1 MLRELVVQSWANLAR
16 NRTRSLL
23 TMLGIV
29 WGIVAVAVLMAY
41 GSGFRALMLRGF
53 DAFGK
58 SVVVVWP
65 GQTSEQAGGERAG
78 RPVRVEKED
87 KEQILAEATMV
98 KTVSLESIRYL
109 GISYGPRLVNAAIRG
124 VDPPYG
130 EMRSEVADEG
140 RWISPEDLLERRR
153 VVFLGGRLA
162 RKLFSGRPAVGETVR
177 ISGVRFAVVGV
188 GATKI
193 QLSSYFAQDDESA
206 FIPYTAAGDIWN
218 TRYAT
223 VLVFSPLIPS
233 LEGHARRQVRA
244 AIAKRQRFSASDK
257 RAMMMIGRQEFRP
270 IIDGIVVGLQGLLL
284 FIGTLTLTIGGVGVA
299 NIMPAAGGGRAAA
312 AHPGPVP
319 GRGPRPHD
327 GRGRDRD
334 RPRLGAHPAHRH
346 RADVRAPVRGRDRTG
361 RSAPHPLAHRR
372 PDVDPHPA
380 RRGQPRRP
388 RPRPQGLALRP
399 RRGFAVRVVILSPL
413 PWATGEGSLR

>member
-98 KTVSLESIRYL
+98 KTVSMETIRYL
-109 GISYGPRLVNAAIRG
+109 GISYGPRLVNTAIRG

-153 VVFLGGRLA
+153 VVFLGGRL
-162 RKLFSGRPAVGETVR
+162 RKKLFSGRPAVGETVR
-177 ISGVRFAVVGV
+177 ISGVRFTVIGT
-188 GATKI
+188 GAKKI
-193 QLSSYFAQDDESA
+193 QLSSYFSQDDESA
-206 FIPYTAAGDIWN
+206 FIPYSAAGDIWN
-218 TRYAT
+218 TRYAN

-244 AIAKRQRFSASDK
+244 AIAKRQRFSASDE

-299 NIMPAAGGGRAAA
+299 NIMLVSVDERIREIGLRRAV
-312 AHPGPVP
+312 G
-319 GRGPRPHD
+319 
-327 GRGRDRD
+327 
-334 RPRLGAHPAHRH
+334 
-346 RADVRAPVRGRDRTG
+346 
-361 RSAPHPLAHRR
+361 
-372 PDVDPHPA
+372 A
-380 RRGQPRRP
+380 RRRHIRAQFLVEALVLTMVGGAIGIVLAWALTLLIGTVPMFGPLFEDESGQGDLQLMLSPTVVLTSTLILLVVGTLA
-388 RPRPQGLALRP
+388 GLVPALKASRFDPVEALRY
-399 RRGFAVRVVILSPL
+399 
-413 PWATGEGSLR
+413 E